1 MRDYSLVRK
10 ILLVAGVV
18 ILLGLAVAGPVQ
30 LLGGFHVHALL
41 ENWGANLAI
50 FRAINGHPWAPL
62 DVLFTLC
69 WYLGNGW
76 VLVAVL
82 LIVCACRPGQPS
94 TTSHSRKRSR
104 QINGRPQS
112 SCIRVIFCR
121 CCVMQNGR

>member
-30 LLGGFHVHALL
+30 LLGGFHVHALAPADVGRYPAPL
-41 ENWGANLAI
+41 ENWSANLAL

-76 VLVAVL
+76 VLVPLL
-82 LIVCACRPGQPS
+82 LIVWGCRPG
-94 TTSHSRKRSR
+94 KM
-104 QINGRPQS
+104 
-112 SCIRVIFCR
+112 RVLGKGGKWPHDLLQR
-121 CCVMQNGR
+121 VHGGL